1 MKSRLSDTETSG
13 ITFAVKEREDKSD
26 AESESAWTVVKSSKD
41 HKLSHKKQ
49 QAAIPS
55 LYRNPSQKQPSG
67 KSYCRSQSDQNP
79 RKEVDSRRYKN
90 AYSEGDRYSNV
101 GRGKGSYENRGRAS
115 HSNRGRGR
123 GSYQNTR
130 GHQHR

>member
-1 MKSRLSDTETSG
+1 M
-13 ITFAVKEREDKSD
+13 KEREDKSD

-67 KSYCRSQSDQNP
+67 KSYCR
-79 RKEVDSRRYKN
+79 KEVDSRRYKN

-115 HSNRGRGR
+115 HGNRGRGR